1 MSNAFQQRLGA
12 FRSKFQQV
20 LGGRSSQYEELSTLE
35 APLVGNENSHV
46 PGDSDQVD
54 SYGAPRPEGYHSG
67 RPVEQTDYSVRS
79 GATSQHAVPSQVCN
93 GREAHT
99 LGHHMHAA
107 SSYVMAGILSVQ
119 QMSLCTLSATPAE
132 VSELHIH
139 RSQAVSVFLNCT
151 AGR

>member
-54 SYGAPRPEGYHSG
+54 SYGAPRPAGYHSG
-67 RPVEQTDYSVRS
+67 RPVEQTVYPGRS
-79 GATSQHAVPSQVCN
+79 GATSQHAVPSQVFIC
-93 GREAHT
+93 GEGCIHAWP
-99 LGHHMHAA
+99 HMHAA
-107 SSYVMAGILSVQ
+107 SSYVMAGI
-119 QMSLCTLSATPAE
+119 
-132 VSELHIH
+132 I
-139 RSQAVSVFLNCT
+139 
-151 AGR
+151 